1 MTTTSFNLR
10 EEILREH
17 SKTHCLNMVAWI
29 GANQHRFNEL
39 LQLVLSD
46 EYRVAQRASW
56 PLSELAIVH
65 PELFHSSL
73 EVLIDTLERR
83 ELHNAVRRHTMRIL
97 ETVVIP
103 VKLQGKVMKLCFEF
117 VESPSEAVAVKAYAL
132 TILGKLAIAYP
143 DIIPEIQLLI
153 EEQLPTQTPAFKSRA
168 KHLLKA
174 FTRSKNSLVQNAHR

>member
-1 MTTTSFNLR
+1 MTPTSFILR
-10 EEILREH
+10 DEILREH

-29 GANQHRFNEL
+29 GTNQHRFNEL

-56 PLSELAIVH
+56 PLSEIARLH

-73 EVLIDTLERR
+73 DVLIDNLESR
-83 ELHNAVRRHTMRIL
+83 ELHNAVKRHTMRIL
-97 ETVVIP
+97 ETITIP
-103 VKLQGKVMKLCFEF
+103 VQLHGKVMKCCFEF

-132 TILGKLAIAYP
+132 TILGKLALAYP
-143 DIIPEIQLLI
+143 DIIPEITLVI